1 MAGQRDLIAC
11 PPPAFLEPGWLA
23 SAWWW
28 GYRCYWPPALAGWR
42 WPRRAPAPRCGCWCG
57 RQPSCPWRPW
67 IGPCAWRERTL
78 VAVAPAAPPLVAP
91 PLARL
96 TRIRRLVVRCCWHQ
110 GSRPA
115 FGSRAVNWWSRR
127 PMGAAPCRQRPV
139 TGWQWKPP
147 GGAWARPGGDGM
159 ARQPQRLLPHLWRG
173 LQPLVMELEQGLPVP
188 VRSELPAGPLL
199 GLALAAQLVAL
210 VLARLAAGLVTQLV
224 AGAICRSG
232 SAATAVSCRSCP
244 VTPACG

>member
-1 MAGQRDLIAC
+1 MAA
-11 PPPAFLEPGWLA
+11 
-23 SAWWW
+23 
-28 GYRCYWPPALAGWR
+28 
-42 WPRRAPAPRCGCWCG
+42 APAP
-57 RQPSCPWRPW
+57 QPL
-67 IGPCAWRERTL
+67 I
-78 VAVAPAAPPLVAP
+78 P
-91 PLARL
+91 PLAQL
-96 TRIRRLVVRCCWHQ
+96 PGIRRLVVRCYWHQ
-110 GSRPA
+110 GNWPA
-115 FGSRAVNWWSRR
+115 FGSSAVNWWSRR
-127 PMGAAPCRQRPV
+127 PMGAAPCQQRPV
-139 TGWQWKPP
+139 TGWQWKPL
-147 GGAWARPGGDGM
+147 GGAWARAGGNGM

-244 VTPACG
+244 LTPACG